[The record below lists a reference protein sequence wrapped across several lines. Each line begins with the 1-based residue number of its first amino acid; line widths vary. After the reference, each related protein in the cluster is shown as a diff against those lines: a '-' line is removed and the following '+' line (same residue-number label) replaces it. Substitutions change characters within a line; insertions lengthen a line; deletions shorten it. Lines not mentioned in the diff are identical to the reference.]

1 MAPVRLKKINK
12 PNISDTVI
20 EQIVELFLS
29 GKVKVGDRLPSEAEL
44 AEQVGVG
51 RNSIREAMKVLQVLG
66 IVERR
71 QGDGSYI
78 SDTMPT
84 HFETILLPLVKKI
97 KTPQEMLDLR
107 EMIELGILELVIQ
120 RATEEDFDK
129 LEQIIQK
136 QEQFLSMPK
145 IPLEEAVK
153 VDMSF
158 HTSIIDITRS
168 DALIQ
173 LGHIVMR
180 IFQSSMG
187 KHIETKEGLEQA
199 IQAHRSILRALRSR
213 NVGAVRDEIVKSLE
227 VWKNYIRIVNS

>member
-1 MAPVRLKKINK
+1 MPPVRLKRINK

-20 EQIVELFLS
+20 EQILDLFLS
-29 GKVKVGDRLPSEAEL
+29 GKLKVGDRLPSEAEL

-78 SDTMPT
+78 SDTMPS
-84 HFETILLPLVKKI
+84 HFETILLPLVKRI

-107 EMIELGILELVIQ
+107 EMVELGILELVIN
-120 RATEEDFDK
+120 RATEEDFEK

-136 QEQFLSMPK
+136 QEQFLNMPK

-158 HTSIIDITRS
+158 HTSIIEITRNE
-168 DALIQ
+168 ALIQ
-173 LGHIVMR
+173 LGHIIMR

-187 KHIETKEGLEQA
+187 KHIETKEGLQQA
-199 IQAHRSILRALRSR
+199 IHAHRSILRALRSR
-213 NVGAVRDEIVKSLE
+213 SISATREEIVKSLE
-227 VWKNYIRIVNS
+227 VWKDYIRIVNS

>member
-1 MAPVRLKKINK
+1 MAIQLNRINK

-78 SDTMPT
+78 SETMQVP
-84 HFETILLPLVKKI
+84 FETILFPLVKRI
-97 KTPQEMLDLR
+97 KTPQEMLELR
-107 EMIELGILELVIQ
+107 EVIELGILELVIH
-120 RATEEDFDK
+120 RATEEDFLK
-129 LEQIIQK
+129 LEEIIQK
-136 QEQFLSMPK
+136 QEKYLGLPQ

-158 HTSIIDITRS
+158 HTSIIEITRNEAIS
-168 DALIQ
+168 Q
-173 LGHIVMR
+173 LGHIIMR
-180 IFQSSMG
+180 IFQNAMG
-187 KHIETKEGLEQA
+187 KHIETKEGLQQSIE
-199 IQAHRSILRALRSR
+199 AHRAILRALRSR
-213 NVGAVRDEIVKSLE
+213 NIVTVRDEIMKSLE
-227 VWKNYIRIVNS
+227 VWKSYIRITGS